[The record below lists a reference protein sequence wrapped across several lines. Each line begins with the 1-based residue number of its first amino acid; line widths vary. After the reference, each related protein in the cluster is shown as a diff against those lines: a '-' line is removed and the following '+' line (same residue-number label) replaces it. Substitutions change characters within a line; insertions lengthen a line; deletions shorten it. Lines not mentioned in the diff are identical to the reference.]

1 MKTGGASEVIRKHEA
16 PILNPSI
23 KMQAGH
29 GGRSRPRAQLLMP
42 LTMMKILAKTAAS
55 LNIHGMING
64 EKEAVVAKPAKHN
77 DLKDGVRCVR
87 ILVPT

>member
-1 MKTGGASEVIRKHEA
+1 
-16 PILNPSI
+16 
-23 KMQAGH
+23 
-29 GGRSRPRAQLLMP
+29 MP